1 MYRLVNTHNEQHSSL
16 AFRLEDIG
24 EVNKIKIFITMRTII
39 SFVFLTTLLI
49 LSGCNPTPSNG
60 TNQPPSLPSP
70 NTKKAE
76 VGSLEEKAQEPESNL
91 PQELPTPTI
100 QSESGISIPAVQGSY
115 CWGGMCADYAGDVE
129 LLEGK
134 APVSVLV
141 GENIS
146 INLNTVV
153 PPNEFALVE
162 YVNGEARPISLR
174 EGTFQFAQEK
184 GTHYYGALVG
194 WSSPKNSQ
202 VSLGDTSF
210 AFVIRGVEKK

>member
-1 MYRLVNTHNEQHSSL
+1 MVNIHFNEQHSSL
-16 AFRLEDIG
+16 VLRLEDIR
-24 EVNKIKIFITMRTII
+24 EVGKIKFIITIRTLA
-39 SFVFLTTLLI
+39 SLVFLTTLLI

-60 TNQPPSLPSP
+60 TNEPPSLPSP
-70 NTKKAE
+70 DTKEAE
-76 VGSLEEKAQEPESNL
+76 LSSLEENAKESGPNL

-134 APVSVLV
+134 VPVSVLV

-146 INLNTVV
+146 INLSTDV
-153 PPNEFALVE
+153 PPNEFTLVE
-162 YVNGEARPISLR
+162 YVNGEARPISFR
-174 EGTFQFAQEK
+174 EGSFQFAQEK
-184 GTHYYGALVG
+184 GTHYYGAFIG

-202 VSLGDTSF
+202 VSLGDSSF